1 MNMQFLG
8 DALDHWKGSI
18 FSRLQ
23 KAGLL
28 EDFSVDPMLTDA
40 EDWNTA
46 DFRLY
51 ADLLQVSI
59 DQILRHKTDL
69 KEDRKKYFA
78 EIEHSG
84 DLFLD
89 PDTGIASKGG
99 SPIRNY
105 IKIHEVHRLLDYNPS
120 RMVCIYQHI
129 RAMKT
134 SERIDS
140 LVSALKEVKA
150 NLYCCSYE
158 SPSVAMLFLSRDQ
171 KRIKRIYQYFTDYLG
186 RHASTKVRIWG

>member
-18 FSRLQ
+18 FSRLR

-59 DQILRHKTDL
+59 DQILCHKIDL
-69 KEDRKKYFA
+69 KEDRSKYFA

-89 PDTGIASKGG
+89 PDTGITSKGG
-99 SPIRNY
+99 TPIRNY
-105 IKIHEVHRLLDYNPS
+105 IKIDEVHRLLDCKLS
-120 RMVCIYQHI
+120 RMVCVYQHI

-134 SERIDS
+134 PERINS

-150 NLYCCSYE
+150 NFNCCSYE

-171 KRIKRIYQYFTDYLG
+171 NRIKGVYQYFTDYLG
-186 RHASTKVRIWG
+186 RHASTRVRIW